1 MVKYNNFHSLTIWC
15 DTAVACSIPTIN
27 TFKASPLLQTALTA
41 ANLDKALLSCSP
53 GAPGLQSVWRGRTRL
68 PGTSGP
74 LHKPCTHL
82 DHASPRCLRGLLLRI
97 PQSLC
102 CDTTLSTRPF
112 LKTPLKI
119 APPPQPSLCLTC
131 CHAVISCHCLIS
143 FLSFL
148 HLYVIPIGT
157 ASVHLVY
164 CTPRTSH
171 TAWHIVGTQEI
182 FFN

>member
-1 MVKYNNFHSLTIWC
+1 MVKYNNFHSLTVWC

-119 APPPQPSLCLTC
+119 APPPPAIPLPYLLSCSHLLPLFNQFSLFPPLICNPHWDSVCPSGLLHPQNLPYCLA
-131 CHAVISCHCLIS
+131 HSGNS
-143 FLSFL
+143 
-148 HLYVIPIGT
+148 GN
-157 ASVHLVY
+157 
-164 CTPRTSH
+164 
-171 TAWHIVGTQEI
+171 I
-182 FFN
+182 F